1 MAVIAL
7 GAASNLAAIVA
18 NDGYM
23 PADPAALASVVELS
37 PGYSN
42 SVVVADPAL
51 RPLTDLYALPPAFP
65 FANVFSV
72 GDVLIGIGIALVIVF
87 AMRVRPAGLGGR
99 RHRARRARRGALG
112 PRALH
117 RAPVPAPSPPRFARV
132 GPVRRD
138 DADGPIRF
146 ERRDL
151 QLVDRVEPVL
161 AQRGLDVAQIEPL
174 ADELRQEPGAVTA
187 DDGRTEFEQPADERT
202 ADAQRGD
209 RSIEREDRDDHDR
222 VRPGASRRAR

>member
-51 RPLTDLYALPPAFP
+51 RPLTDLYALPAAFP

-87 AMRVRPAGLGGR
+87 AMRVRPA
-99 RHRARRARRGALG
+99 
-112 PRALH
+112 
-117 RAPVPAPSPPRFARV
+117 VP
-132 GPVRRD
+132 
-138 DADGPIRF
+138 
-146 ERRDL
+146 
-151 QLVDRVEPVL
+151 
-161 AQRGLDVAQIEPL
+161 
-174 ADELRQEPGAVTA
+174 
-187 DDGRTEFEQPADERT
+187 
-202 ADAQRGD
+202 GD
-209 RSIEREDRDDHDR
+209 TQAT
-222 VRPGASRRAR
+222 G

>member
-1 MAVIAL
+1 MFILYAIPIGILAGLVLGGRLDRLADLRLRWAPLAVLGLVIQVALFTDPVSAAVGDAAPAIYVASTAAVLVAVLRDVRVPGMAIIAL

-72 GDVLIGIGIALVIVF
+72 GDVLIGIGIALVIVL
-87 AMRVRPAGLGGR
+87 AMRVRPAVLGGTE
-99 RHRARRARRGALG
+99 
-112 PRALH
+112 
-117 RAPVPAPSPPRFARV
+117 AP
-132 GPVRRD
+132 G
-138 DADGPIRF
+138 
-146 ERRDL
+146 
-151 QLVDRVEPVL
+151 
-161 AQRGLDVAQIEPL
+161 
-174 ADELRQEPGAVTA
+174 
-187 DDGRTEFEQPADERT
+187 
-202 ADAQRGD
+202 
-209 RSIEREDRDDHDR
+209 
-222 VRPGASRRAR
+222 